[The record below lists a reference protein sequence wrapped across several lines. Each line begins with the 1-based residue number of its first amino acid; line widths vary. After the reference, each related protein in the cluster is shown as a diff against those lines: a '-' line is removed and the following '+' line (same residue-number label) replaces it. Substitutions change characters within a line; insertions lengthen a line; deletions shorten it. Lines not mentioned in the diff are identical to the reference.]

1 MKTTRTALAAL
12 FAVTSLLAACTGET
26 YPEASG
32 MTPEGATARTAQ
44 AVTGRG
50 AGMAASRVTLKG
62 RKLMLDGAPYQVR
75 GVDYAPIPIG
85 SSADAFYGDGNREG
99 DGGDV
104 FGNPYFEEQ
113 LRRDVAAMR
122 DMGVNTIRVYQMHPW
137 DPQKGP
143 GSESVRARAHQK
155 FLDMLWNGGDR
166 PIRAY
171 VAFPVSSDITR
182 YTTVANKPTDGRWFR
197 EVPVGGSMMYEIE
210 DETRV
215 SNGWAFNGAQTAAQ
229 RRATDMAAYEALA
242 KEVGNHP
249 AVLGFVLSNELN
261 GASNRENPRF
271 FQFMNE
277 LGGKLKAI
285 APEKHTIM
293 ALIDDGND
301 TLRNVKAKGFDVS
314 NIDAWG
320 INSYRGRIGET
331 TNHFDNLFTSYAEL
345 SEKPLVVT
353 EFGAPATTRVEI
365 KNQFP
370 LPVPSGAVGALNNLC
385 PSASMIDMPDNAKLQ
400 ADYIE
405 GHWKHI
411 DANKDIVSGGLV
423 FEWQDEYFK
432 AGAHLSPRV
441 PPSADPHAGNGQ
453 SDLWHQSPSPS
464 GVDAFPGGCWDEEG
478 FGINAVSNKRGG
490 QSWPGPF
497 IPDGRS
503 PRAAFDRLKVIWTQ
517 K

>member
-1 MKTTRTALAAL
+1 MFWGMKNLTSLASL
-12 FAVTSLLAACTGET
+12 FAVTALLAACTAEIHPGASSVEGSARSAT
-26 YPEASG
+26 EAL
-32 MTPEGATARTAQ
+32 TTASAGK
-44 AVTGRG
+44 VTIQ
-50 AGMAASRVTLKG
+50 G

-85 SSADAFYGDGNREG
+85 SSADAFYGDGNLEG

-113 LRRDVAAMR
+113 LRRDIAAMR
-122 DMGVNTIRVYQMHPW
+122 EMGVNTIRVYQMHPW

-182 YTTVANKPTDGRWFR
+182 YTTVASKPTDGRWFR
-197 EVPVGGSMMYEIE
+197 EVPVGGSMMVEIE
-210 DETRV
+210 DETRL

-242 KEVGNHP
+242 KEVGDHP

-277 LGGKLKAI
+277 LGGKLKKI

-293 ALIDDGND
+293 ALIDDGNE
-301 TLRNVKAKGFDVS
+301 TVRNVKAKGFDVS

-365 KNQFP
+365 KNQFQ

-432 AGAHLSPRV
+432 AGT
-441 PPSADPHAGNGQ
+441 HAGNRQ
-453 SDLWHQSPSPS
+453 SDLWHQSPSPA

-478 FGINAVSNKRGG
+478 FGINAVTNQRGG

-497 IPDGRS
+497 VPDGRS